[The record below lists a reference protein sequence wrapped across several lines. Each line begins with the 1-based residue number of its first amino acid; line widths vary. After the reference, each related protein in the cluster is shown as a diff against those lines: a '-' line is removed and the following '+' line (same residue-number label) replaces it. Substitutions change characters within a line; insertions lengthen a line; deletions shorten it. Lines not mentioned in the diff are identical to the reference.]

1 MTKASRREYPL
12 SRRSF
17 LRYAGAGGLAA
28 TAGTTGFL
36 RSARAESLTKVKM
49 TLAWLPEG
57 SYAYAF
63 VAKEQGYW
71 KKRGLDVDI
80 ARGYGSMTAAQAV
93 SAGQFDFGMANP
105 SSVILLATK
114 GIELASIGLMD
125 YNPNMAVGLLED
137 SPIRKP
143 KDLEGHTVGQ
153 TLTSSDAAFF
163 PVFCAKNG
171 VDISKVQR
179 FNMDAK
185 VRNQSLSE
193 KRVDAITGLVSSML
207 PAIGS
212 LGIKTRYLLY
222 TDYNVSLY
230 GNIGLVTQ
238 PKTVKERPEICQAF
252 VDGLSEGLKFTLT
265 EPKEAQKIFLKAVPA
280 LTMSPSGAEFARL
293 GIGVQRFSVLSSP
306 DPRLNGLAYA
316 DLAKVK
322 SMADLV
328 MQYQAAPGSKAPD
341 LDKIFTNRFAGHVRL
356 TDAEWKAVEDNTVEI
371 TKLLRAI

>member
-1 MTKASRREYPL
+1 MQKASRKDGL
-12 SRRSF
+12 TRRSF

-28 TAGTTGFL
+28 TASGAGL
-36 RSARAESLTKVKM
+36 VRRARAESLTKVNM

-71 KKRGLDVDI
+71 RKRGLDVDI
-80 ARGYGSMTAAQAV
+80 ARGYGSLTAAQTVA
-93 SAGQFDFGMANP
+93 SGQFTFGMANP
-105 SSVILLATK
+105 SSVILLATQ
-114 GIELASIGLMD
+114 GVELASIGLMD
-125 YNPNMAVGLLED
+125 YDPNMAVGLLEG

-222 TDYNVSLY
+222 SDYDVSLY
-230 GNIGLVTQ
+230 GNIGLVAQ
-238 PKTVKERPEICQAF
+238 PKTVQERPEICQAF
-252 VDGLSEGLKFTLT
+252 VDGLSEGLKFTMT
-265 EPKEAQKIFLKAVPA
+265 QPKEALKIFLKQVPE
-280 LTMSPSGAEFARL
+280 LTMSSSGPEFARL
-293 GIGVQRFSVLSSP
+293 GMGVQRFSVLSSP
-306 DPRLNGLAYA
+306 DPHLNGLAWA
-316 DLAKVK
+316 DLDKIK
-322 SMADLV
+322 SMAELI
-328 MQYQAAPGSKAPD
+328 MQYQAAPHAKAPD
-341 LDKIFTNRFAGHVRL
+341 LARIFTNRFAGHVRL
-356 TDAEWKAVEDNTVEI
+356 SDAEWQAAEESTKEI
-371 TKLLRAI
+371 SKLLRAS